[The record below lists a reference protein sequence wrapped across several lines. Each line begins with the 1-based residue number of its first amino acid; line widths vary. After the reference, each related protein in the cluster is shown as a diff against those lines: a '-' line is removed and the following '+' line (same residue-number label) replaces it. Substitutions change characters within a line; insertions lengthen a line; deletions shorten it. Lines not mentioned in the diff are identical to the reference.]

1 MLDEDFL
8 SAFCFGPVSTIV
20 PLCHCHCTRP
30 RPVLY
35 QVLLKDYRQA
45 LLPSK
50 GAHPGEGQAHP
61 QIPVTM
67 GRLCLQGHSHFRSAF
82 WYRRPCV
89 CRSTCS
95 GALLMCLRVS
105 LQKSWRLRGKGTS
118 VQRARP
124 APPSGRC
131 RNRQMLG
138 WEQAGGL
145 RCGLGLR
152 SLNRRAVPLC
162 QRMEKHGLGQ
172 TVA

>member
-1 MLDEDFL
+1 MRTSCLL
-8 SAFCFGPVSTIV
+8 SASGPSLPLSLCATVTV
-20 PLCHCHCTRP
+20 PGPGRCI
-30 RPVLY
+30 Y

-67 GRLCLQGHSHFRSAF
+67 GRLCLQGHSHFRNAF

-152 SLNRRAVPLC
+152 SLNRGAVPLC

-172 TVA
+172 MVA